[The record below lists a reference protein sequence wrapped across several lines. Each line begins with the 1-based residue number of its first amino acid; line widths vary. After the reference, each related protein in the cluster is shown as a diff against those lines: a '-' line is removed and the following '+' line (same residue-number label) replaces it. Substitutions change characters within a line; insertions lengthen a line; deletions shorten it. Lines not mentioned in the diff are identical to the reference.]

1 MTSLLLLGL
10 NAESVAEARILEWT
24 LPLAA
29 CVSVFASIP
38 RQMKNFLVS
47 GLAFLA
53 IGIYR
58 LQQEVFPNRAW
69 WPILL
74 LVAGLG
80 LMLAAAN
87 YAALRVALGRM
98 RKRRTLRP

>member
-1 MTSLLLLGL
+1 
-10 NAESVAEARILEWT
+10 
-24 LPLAA
+24 
-29 CVSVFASIP
+29 
-38 RQMKNFLVS
+38 MKNFLVS
-47 GLAFLA
+47 GLVFLA

-74 LVAGLG
+74 LLTGLG

-87 YAALRVALGRM
+87 YAALRVTLAKFRPNS
-98 RKRRTLRP
+98 RRN

>member
-1 MTSLLLLGL
+1 
-10 NAESVAEARILEWT
+10 
-24 LPLAA
+24 
-29 CVSVFASIP
+29 
-38 RQMKNFLVS
+38 MKNFLVS
-47 GLAFLA
+47 GLVFLA

-80 LMLAAAN
+80 LMLVAAN

-98 RKRRTLRP
+98 WKRRTLRP